1 MPTRYYSPK
10 VRQTQVL
17 ERRQRVAAAT
27 AELHAEK
34 GVNATSYA
42 DIAEKAG
49 VSLPTV
55 HSYFPTQADLL
66 SACTGHVVARA
77 PQIPMQAILAAP
89 DLSDAANRLI
99 AAVDGLHAYFEPWL
113 CWRQE
118 TAAPFLTEFAAT
130 HRGQL
135 TSMMDQLLS
144 QHRPGQQTACA
155 AVWESILSFDVW
167 NRLVRQHGLSRARV
181 RKILKNLLMAAL
193 GPGLSTGTHP
203 GPGRKL

>member
-1 MPTRYYSPK
+1 MSTRRYTPK
-10 VRQTQVL
+10 VRQAQVS
-17 ERRQRVAAAT
+17 ERRQQVVAAT

-42 DIAEKAG
+42 NIAGRAG

-99 AAVDGLHAYFEPWL
+99 VAVDGLHAYFEPWL

-130 HRGQL
+130 HRAQL

-155 AVWESILSFDVW
+155 AVWESILSFDFW
-167 NRLVRQHGLSRARV
+167 NRLVRQHGMSRARV
-181 RKILKNLLMAAL
+181 RKILKNLLMAAI
-193 GPGLSTGTHP
+193 GPGLSTSTQP
-203 GPGRKL
+203 GPRRKL